1 MSDIYSELNQRE
13 APSRP
18 LTQGESER
26 ILSMAL
32 QKVDGPAR
40 PAIKAARTRR
50 PLRMAAAIAAAFC
63 LLAGGAAAAGYLMTP
78 RQVAEELQLES
89 LADAFD
95 TPDAV
100 YINETQS
107 AAGYHVT
114 LLGLVSGEA
123 LSNYWSSDWGETP
136 PQRSYALLVVAH
148 SDGTPMPAQGAEEEE
163 FTPTESLVSPLVQ
176 GEPMVD
182 CNLFTLH
189 GARYDLSKNDVHYIL
204 MECNNVEPFADRTV
218 YLAVQQGA
226 FPNERAYTMNE
237 TTGLYT
243 ANRDFEGYNF
253 LFTLPLD
260 PGKADPAQAAEIAR
274 TWTEPAKQAP
284 ADPDGAADNPLAAYL
299 ALTPDEVKTQGT
311 LLTTETVAVSSGLHG
326 RGWYY
331 GQDGFLKEGWPYGEN
346 CIVAQIAESGEGAEA
361 ILFTHNADE
370 TLTVESYRL
379 P

>member
-32 QKVDGPAR
+32 QKVGEQVR
-40 PAIKAARTRR
+40 PALKAARTRR

-95 TPDAV
+95 SPDAV

-107 AAGYHVT
+107 AAGYDVT
-114 LLGLVSGEA
+114 LMGLVSGEA

-136 PQRSYALLVVAH
+136 PQRSYALLVVSH

-163 FTPTESLVSPLVQ
+163 FTPTQSMVSPLVQ
-176 GEPMVD
+176 GEPMAD

-218 YLAVQQGA
+218 YLAVQQGG
-226 FPNERAYTMNE
+226 FPNERAYTMDE
-237 TTGLYT
+237 STGLYT
-243 ANRDFEGYNF
+243 ANKDFEGYNF

-274 TWTEPAKQAP
+274 TWTDPAKQEP
-284 ADPDGAADNPLAAYL
+284 ADPGEAPDEPLAAYL
-299 ALTPDEVKTQGT
+299 ALTPDEVKAQGA
-311 LLTTETVAVSSGLHG
+311 LLTTETVAVSGGLHG

-331 GQDGFLKEGWPYGEN
+331 GEDGFLLEGWPYEED
-346 CIVAQIAESGEGAEA
+346 CIVSQMAETGDEVEV
-361 ILFTHNADE
+361 ILLTHNADE